1 VSLHKVR
8 KIWPNGV
15 GCVPGCAGRRRDQSL
30 RRFRCAAMKRT
41 YPCRRAAVIEL
52 LEMLPTEDQATL
64 SLAMRVA
71 SPLIEQL
78 TQLAAQHTSILQ
90 ATARR

>member
-1 VSLHKVR
+1 
-8 KIWPNGV
+8 
-15 GCVPGCAGRRRDQSL
+15 
-30 RRFRCAAMKRT
+30 MKRT

-78 TQLAAQHTSILQ
+78 TQLAAQHTNILQ

>member
-1 VSLHKVR
+1 
-8 KIWPNGV
+8 
-15 GCVPGCAGRRRDQSL
+15 
-30 RRFRCAAMKRT
+30 MKRT
-41 YPCRRAAVIEL
+41 YPRRRAAVIEL

-78 TQLAAQHTSILQ
+78 TQLAAQHTNILQ

>member
-1 VSLHKVR
+1 
-8 KIWPNGV
+8 
-15 GCVPGCAGRRRDQSL
+15 
-30 RRFRCAAMKRT
+30 MKRT

-71 SPLIEQL
+71 SPLIEQF
-78 TQLAAQHTSILQ
+78 TQLAAQHTNILQ